1 VTVTPVPPTTA
12 QAELDE
18 RYLNDLTSAGLRITD
33 VREVIGDAH
42 HICAYLAGGH
52 SEADAA
58 RVAMR
63 NNATLTEG
71 QAQALIDSAAQVYC
85 PRPGGMTR

>member
-1 VTVTPVPPTTA
+1 MTVTPKAVVPPTPS

-42 HICAYLAGGH
+42 QICAYLAGGH

-58 RVAMR
+58 
-63 NNATLTEG
+63 
-71 QAQALIDSAAQVYC
+71 
-85 PRPGGMTR
+85 GGDA